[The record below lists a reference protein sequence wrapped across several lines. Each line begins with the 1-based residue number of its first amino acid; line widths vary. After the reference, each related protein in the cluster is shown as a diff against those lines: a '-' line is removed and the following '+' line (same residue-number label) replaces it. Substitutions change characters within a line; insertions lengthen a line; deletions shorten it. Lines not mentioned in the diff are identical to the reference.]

1 MTPTDLQSLL
11 LDQRVGTDET
21 DRETFLKPDYQ
32 KLHDPFLMRDM
43 EQATAFILE
52 MIAENKKI
60 CIYSDYDADGIPG
73 SVALSDYF
81 DLIGYTNYTTYI
93 PHRHDEG
100 YGLHTHVIDQCKT
113 DGTNLIITIDVG
125 ITAVNEI
132 AYANSIGIPV
142 IVTDHHDFAEQIPD
156 AYAILH
162 PKIGDYPDNNLCG
175 SGVVF
180 KLITGLHRI
189 LSKQYTTTIIQSSES
204 IQTLITGY
212 DTDKT
217 TTGIKWL
224 LDMVGI
230 ATLSDMVP
238 LIGENRILAYYGMII
253 LGKNTRLGLQELFR
267 DSGVSLQNLTE
278 TDIVFSITPKLNAAS
293 RMAHPIDAYNTLKTR
308 TMSDAVVFAKNLNK
322 LNDDRKKIV
331 RDIMKQVDQKLD
343 LYTSEKSIP
352 EIICIGDSAW
362 PVGVLGIIASKI
374 VDKYNKPVFVW
385 GSGGDTLQA
394 KGSVRGNKTVSVT
407 DIMNACGDVFTHF
420 GGHTEAGGFS
430 LPLSDIHTLQ
440 QLLIDAHIT
449 VTGESE
455 IMIEQK
461 TIAYD
466 TELSISDITIDHYTK
481 LRTLAPF
488 GVGNPVPV
496 FLFRNVTLVSVRQ
509 FGKTM
514 EHLEIIVTD
523 GTRQVK
529 AIQWYADKNSFN
541 TTLETGNSI
550 DLYGEFDY
558 SVFRGKS
565 ELRLKIVDIH

>member
-1 MTPTDLQSLL
+1 
-11 LDQRVGTDET
+11 
-21 DRETFLKPDYQ
+21 
-32 KLHDPFLMRDM
+32 
-43 EQATAFILE
+43 
-52 MIAENKKI
+52 
-60 CIYSDYDADGIPG
+60 
-73 SVALSDYF
+73 
-81 DLIGYTNYTTYI
+81 
-93 PHRHDEG
+93 
-100 YGLHTHVIDQCKT
+100 
-113 DGTNLIITIDVG
+113 
-125 ITAVNEI
+125 
-132 AYANSIGIPV
+132 
-142 IVTDHHDFAEQIPD
+142 
-156 AYAILH
+156 
-162 PKIGDYPDNNLCG
+162 
-175 SGVVF
+175 
-180 KLITGLHRI
+180 
-189 LSKQYTTTIIQSSES
+189 
-204 IQTLITGY
+204 
-212 DTDKT
+212 
-217 TTGIKWL
+217 
-224 LDMVGI
+224 
-230 ATLSDMVP
+230 
-238 LIGENRILAYYGMII
+238 MII

-308 TMSDAVVFAKNLNK
+308 SMSDAVVFAKNLNK
-322 LNDDRKKIV
+322 LNDDREKIV

-343 LYTSEKSIP
+343 LYTSEKTIP

-430 LPLSDIHTLQ
+430 LPLSDIHTLE

-455 IMIEQK
+455 LVIEQK

-466 TELSISDITIDHYTK
+466 TELSISDVTVEHYIK
-481 LRTLAPF
+481 VRTLAPF

-496 FLFRNVTLVSVRQ
+496 FLFRNVNLISVRQ

-523 GTRQVK
+523 GIRQVK

-565 ELRLKIVDIH
+565 ELRLKIVDIG